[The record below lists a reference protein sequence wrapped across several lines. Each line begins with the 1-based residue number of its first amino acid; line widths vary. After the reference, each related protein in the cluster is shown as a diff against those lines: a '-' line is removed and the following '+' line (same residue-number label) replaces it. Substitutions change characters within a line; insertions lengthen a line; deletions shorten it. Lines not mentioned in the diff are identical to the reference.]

1 MRSQGWWLALLL
13 GCSLNGAV
21 HARSLDQ
28 QVFQLQLVMDQIR
41 LARSMGDRVGVC
53 VESRRANNLVLD
65 LLPALQLHRPGL
77 NHAALQ
83 DRILLGFDDCS
94 RIFGRCLVWI
104 NLTPRFKFP
113 CCADQ
118 QSDSDN
124 CSTGLLQKFQG

>member
-1 MRSQGWWLALLL
+1 MPMRSQGWWFGVLL
-13 GCSLNGAV
+13 GCSLSGAA
-21 HARSLDQ
+21 HAKSLDQ

-83 DRILLGFDDCS
+83 DRILLGFEDC
-94 RIFGRCLVWI
+94 
-104 NLTPRFKFP
+104 
-113 CCADQ
+113 
-118 QSDSDN
+118 
-124 CSTGLLQKFQG
+124 

>member
-1 MRSQGWWLALLL
+1 MPFGGVMHMRSQGYWLALLL

-21 HARSLDQ
+21 HAKSLDQ

-41 LARSMGDRVGVC
+41 LAQSRGDLVGVC

-83 DRILLGFDDCS
+83 DRVLLGFDAC
-94 RIFGRCLVWI
+94 
-104 NLTPRFKFP
+104 
-113 CCADQ
+113 
-118 QSDSDN
+118 
-124 CSTGLLQKFQG
+124 